1 MSAGLPVKNKERPAK
16 RDHEA
21 ERSIKVSRL
30 EELSGVGAGGLDRE
44 GWGRGGC
51 SRSRMMNA
59 LAGLSRPGS
68 SVERFVSTR
77 CVLPHAVVVVLTGC
91 QNSPQDAAV
100 VVVLTLGTGSSV
112 TGYRCSTSCGPCD

>member
-1 MSAGLPVKNKERPAK
+1 MSAGLAVKADKERPAK

-30 EELSGVGAGGLDRE
+30 EELSGVGAGGLDL
-44 GWGRGGC
+44 WGKGGGSSC
-51 SRSRMMNA
+51 SRPRMMNA

-68 SVERFVSTR
+68 SVERFVSTW

-91 QNSPQDAAV
+91 QNSPQAAV
-100 VVVLTLGTGSSV
+100 VVVLTSWNSSQDID
-112 TGYRCSTSCGPCD
+112 GH